1 MDNGRTELLD
11 DLRIAYRLFGALG
24 WGDTG
29 DGHISA
35 RDPIEN
41 DSFWLVRYGVPFPQ
55 VETDDFIRLG
65 PDGDILEGQGKPNKP
80 AFLIHRPI
88 LASRPDVVSVAHAH
102 TAWGVPFSAEA
113 RIFDPITQESCI
125 FFEDCA
131 LFNDEEVQV
140 QDLEAGMRIAQTIGR
155 KNSLIL
161 RNHGLLSVGTS
172 VAASAAR
179 FVLMEKV
186 AEAHLKVRNPTPIS
200 AAAARYAKSDLFRED
215 QQDTVFRFLA
225 GHYGVG

>member
-1 MDNGRTELLD
+1 MVNGRAELLD
-11 DLRIAYRLFGALG
+11 DLRVAYRLFGALG

-35 RDPIEN
+35 RDPVEQ
-41 DSFWLVRYGVPFPQ
+41 DSFWLVRYGVPFTKVQ
-55 VETDDFIRLG
+55 TDDFIRLG
-65 PDGDILEGQGKPNKP
+65 PDGNILDGQGKPNKP
-80 AFLIHRPI
+80 AFLIHQPI
-88 LASRPDVVSVAHAH
+88 LAARPDVVSAAHAH

-113 RIFDPITQESCI
+113 RIFAPITQESCI

-131 LFNDEEVQV
+131 LFNDDEVQI
-140 QDLEAGMRIAQTIGR
+140 QDLEAGTRIAQTIGR

-172 VAASAAR
+172 IASSVAR
-179 FVLMEKV
+179 FVLMERV
-186 AEAHLKVRNPTPIS
+186 AEAHLKVRNPKQIS
-200 AAAARYAKSDLFRED
+200 SEAARYAKSDLFRED

-225 GHYGVG
+225 GHHGVA